1 MKTAPMARTQIVLK
15 LGNEEPFNVTT
26 GRSGTVTLWRAQALS
41 GTDVVVLSDQDTYAA
56 VINGGA
62 ASPDALPVIRNVK
75 ATPYGSITFE
85 TDAGNTLGVQYI
97 VSDKEEEMADTW
109 VPHRRRGPASGAGKC
124 TIPGLKDGD
133 VVTFRAFACAQAGV
147 TLSGDTASAFA
158 FSEKV
163 VFTVKEERQPLVIAD
178 QERTY
183 NGKGLSAQQ
192 KGCTRRA
199 HRQLFSG
206 WRAYAARSRQGGR
219 IHRPRNGA
227 CRRCAVPAGQL

>member
-1 MKTAPMARTQIVLK
+1 MAPSPLK
-15 LGNEEPFNVTT
+15 PIPE
-26 GRSGTVTLWRAQALS
+26 
-41 GTDVVVLSDQDTYAA
+41 
-56 VINGGA
+56 
-62 ASPDALPVIRNVK
+62 
-75 ATPYGSITFE
+75 
-85 TDAGNTLGVQYI
+85 NTLGVQYI

-109 VPHRRRGPASGAGKC
+109 VPTAGVALLRGGEC

-183 NGKGLSAQQ
+183 NGKAFQLSKKLYPQSATVSYFQDGELMQ
-192 KGCTRRA
+192 RA
-199 HRQLFSG
+199 PVKVG
-206 WRAYAARSRQGGR
+206 EY
-219 IHRPRNGA
+219 I
-227 CRRCAVPAGQL
+227 AV